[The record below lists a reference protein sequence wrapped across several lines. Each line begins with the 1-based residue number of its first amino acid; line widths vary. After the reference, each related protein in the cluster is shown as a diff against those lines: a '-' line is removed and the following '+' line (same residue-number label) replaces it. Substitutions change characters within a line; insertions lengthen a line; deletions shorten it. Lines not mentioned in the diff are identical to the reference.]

1 MMQEEYNPE
10 AVEAFAKAGRPIPG
24 QSLTANPDEPR
35 PFEGPPDFT
44 NFKEALDYT
53 AAELLLEENYTPMVL
68 AMGDGIP
75 VTDLAMQIGYVGFRE
90 GKWNP
95 DLMMML
101 IEPLMYLL
109 MALAEKADIQYRIDD
124 EDDEDDE
131 DSILEDKV
139 RNIAET
145 LKAKEMGKMP
155 KGALPSDIV
164 EKIESLDIPKES
176 LLERT
181 KEPMLE
187 EEQTQPQ
194 QSLLTRGQ

>member
-1 MMQEEYNPE
+1 MEEYNQE
-10 AVEAFAKAGRPIPG
+10 AVDAFAQAGRPIPG
-24 QSLTANPDEPR
+24 QSLTSNPDEPR

>member
-164 EKIESLDIPKES
+164 EKIESLDMPKES
-176 LLERT
+176 LLAKTE
-181 KEPMLE
+181 EPMIE
-187 EEQTQPQ
+187 EEEPQ
-194 QSLLTRGQ
+194 QSLLERGQ

>member
-1 MMQEEYNPE
+1 MEEYNPE

-155 KGALPSDIV
+155 KGALPSDII

-176 LLERT
+176 LLAKT
-181 KEPMLE
+181 KEPMIE
-187 EEQTQPQ
+187 EEEPQ
-194 QSLLTRGQ
+194 QSLLERGQ

>member
-124 EDDEDDE
+124 EDDEEDE